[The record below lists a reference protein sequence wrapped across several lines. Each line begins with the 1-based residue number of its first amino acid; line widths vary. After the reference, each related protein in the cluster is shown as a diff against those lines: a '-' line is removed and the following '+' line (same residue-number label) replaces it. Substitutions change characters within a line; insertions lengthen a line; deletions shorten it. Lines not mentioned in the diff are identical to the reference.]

1 MGELAYGQQRALEI
15 ALALATNPKILLL
28 DEPTAGM
35 SPAETADMVALIQ
48 SLPSELT
55 IMIVEHDMEVIFT
68 LADRVTV
75 LHYGEVIAT
84 GKPQEI
90 RENQKVQEIYLG
102 TVASTL

>member
-1 MGELAYGQQRALEI
+1 
-15 ALALATNPKILLL
+15 
-28 DEPTAGM
+28 
-35 SPAETADMVALIQ
+35 MVALIQ
-48 SLPSELT
+48 SLPSDLT

-84 GKPQEI
+84 GQPQEI

-102 TVASTL
+102 TVASNL